1 MKKLAQIL
9 AIVLVTVSMTSCWD
23 FPIMITGSGPIVTQE
38 FDVAPFDKVEAA
50 TVIDVEIVQGDSL
63 KVVAEGNE
71 NIMNYLEI
79 KVVNNK
85 LRVDLVHGS
94 FSHFDMKV
102 YITMPTVSEIDIEST
117 GDIYAEGFTG
127 LRSLKVRSSSTGKFT
142 SDGIFDIAGDLDVV
156 SSSTGSI
163 TLDANCQN
171 IDARLSSTGSITIG
185 GTCNY
190 QSIDLSS
197 TGNYNAYDLLSE
209 ECTVETSGTGDS
221 KVNVSEQLDV
231 TIRSV
236 GNVYY
241 KGNPRVNIEDY
252 SIGDLIRYNK

>member
-9 AIVLVTVSMTSCWD
+9 TIVLLTVSMTSCWD
-23 FPIMITGSGPIVTQE
+23 FPIMITGSGPIVSQE
-38 FDVAPFDKVEAA
+38 FDVASFDKVEAT

-71 NIMNYLEI
+71 NIMNYLDI

-94 FSHFDMKV
+94 FGHFDMKV
-102 YITMPTVSEIDIEST
+102 YVTMPTVSEIEIEST

-142 SDGIFDIAGDLDVV
+142 SDGIFEIDGNLDIV

-163 TLDANCQN
+163 TLDANCQD

-185 GTCNY
+185 GTCAY
-190 QSIDLSS
+190 QNIDLNS
-197 TGNYNAYDLLSE
+197 TGNYNAYELLSK
-209 ECTVETSGTGDS
+209 ECVVETSGTGDA
-221 KVNVSEQLDV
+221 KVNVSDDLDV

-241 KGNPRVNIEDY
+241 KGNPRINIQDS
-252 SIGDLIRYNK
+252 SIGDLIHKD